1 MSEKKNLKDG
11 SGKLLYYRSRP
22 TGNQTPKT
30 RTVKG
35 KQQPYLEEEL
45 ERIYFKEEDIRKFS
59 LDKHSQN
66 VPFVDGHL
74 TIINN
79 YMFDYWGCI
88 LGAEAIALY
97 AHLKRYCYGEKDYCW
112 PNLDLISYK
121 MKMSRNTVKKYLGI
135 LEDYGFVYHFSVQ
148 NADQNNTNESPLFK
162 VRKKVPLL
170 TQDLCEKLP
179 LVLQLDHEKYLQK
192 ILSTCEQELELDIS
206 VDYNDLYSD
215 LIEKGKVHRKPKQ
228 MSLFEIEKQS
238 NIKKQLLHQEQSED
252 DKASWNAFLEEA
264 KKKISKPS
272 YDNWF
277 GRTLAINRN
286 GILTIYTP
294 TDMVKEWLES
304 RYLDHIWNILRT
316 IDYQVREIKIE
327 TVLIRQ

>member
-11 SGKLLYYRSRP
+11 SGKLLYYRSRQ
-22 TGNQTPKT
+22 TGNQTPKI
-30 RTVKG
+30 RTVRG

-45 ERIYFKEEDIRKFS
+45 ERIYFNEEDIRKFS

-66 VPFVDGHL
+66 VPYVDGHL

-79 YMFDYWGCI
+79 YMFDYWGNI

-97 AHLKRYCYGEKDYCW
+97 AHLKRYCYGERDYCW

-170 TQDLCEKLP
+170 TQEQCEQLP
-179 LVLQLDHEKYLQK
+179 SVLQLDHEKYLQK
-192 ILSTCEQELELDIS
+192 LLSTCEQELELDLT
-206 VDYNDLYSD
+206 VDYNELYSD

-228 MSLFEIEKQS
+228 MSLFEAEKQTS
-238 NIKKQLLHQEQSED
+238 IKKQLLQQEQTEED
-252 DKASWNAFLEEA
+252 IALWNAFMEEA
-264 KKKISKPS
+264 KKRVSKPS
-272 YDNWF
+272 YENWF
-277 GRTLAINRN
+277 GRTFAIKRN

-294 TDMVKEWLES
+294 ADMVTEWLES
-304 RYLDHIWNILRT
+304 RYIELIKEILHT
-316 IDYQVREIKIE
+316 IDHQIIAIKIE
-327 TVLIRQ
+327 TVLVRP